1 MKSITKPCEKTMA
14 SRKTVSILILC
25 IGLFLSI
32 RNASAETTSP
42 EDRVRSMLTEVM
54 AVQSDPALKG
64 DAFVEKRKAAIQSI
78 ISKNFDFNAMSR
90 SALGSYWQK
99 LNQDQRAEFQHIFR
113 DLFQDSYTRMVLNF
127 LKQEKVDFIRQ
138 EIRKSHAQILT
149 RIIRTK
155 EEIPVE
161 YSLSEMQKNWI
172 VQDVKID
179 GVSIIENYR
188 KAFFRIIQ
196 QQSYD
201 ALLKRMRLQQ
211 QAIKK

>member
-1 MKSITKPCEKTMA
+1 MKLKMKPCEKSMT
-14 SRKTVSILILC
+14 SPKTVSILIFC
-25 IGLFLSI
+25 IGIFLSI
-32 RNASAETTSP
+32 RNASAETSSP
-42 EDRVRSMLTEVM
+42 EDRVRRMLTEVM

-64 DAFVEKRKAAIQSI
+64 DAFVEKRKAAVQSI
-78 ISKNFDFNAMSR
+78 IAKNFDFEAMSEA
-90 SALGSYWQK
+90 ALGAHWQK
-99 LNQDQRAEFQHIFR
+99 LNQTQRAEFQNIFR
-113 DLFQDSYTRMVLNF
+113 YLFQDSYTRMVLNF
-127 LKQEKVDFIRQ
+127 LKQEKIDYLRQ
-138 EIRKSHAQILT
+138 EVRKGHAQILT

-161 YSLSEMQKNWI
+161 YSLSEIQNGWI

-201 ALLKRMRLQQ
+201 ALLERMRLQQ
-211 QAIKK
+211 RAIKK